1 MEPVSSPPGPI
12 GRFRARIEPA
22 RADRATKQAL
32 LADLEG
38 DFVGVFAAIGEI
50 WGDVAEG
57 V

>member
-1 MEPVSSPPGPI
+1 MPPQRGNSVA
-12 GRFRARIEPA
+12 RARIEPD
-22 RADRATKQAL
+22 RADRATEQAL

-38 DFVGVFAAIGEI
+38 DFVGVFAAVGEI